1 MGVIQR
7 EFESDSRDIEAWML
21 LPLAGLYAIGWMS
34 YELMYK
40 LGIKRPQQPHAPIV
54 CIGNLR
60 VGGSGKSP
68 VVIHVAQVL
77 QGQGR
82 EVVIGCNGY
91 RSPRQEGASLAPA
104 GPLDPKEWGDEPAMI
119 REALPDVPLVV
130 GRKRVDA
137 AALVA
142 AHHPG
147 AVLLMDDGFQHLPL
161 RKDVCIV
168 LDPER
173 PVNSFCLPA
182 GPYREPRGAGRRKAD
197 LLLPNDQFSV
207 QPYIQ
212 GIQWT
217 QSPVPA
223 PARVATLT
231 AIAYPHRMVMT
242 AEHLGYDVVSGV
254 ARPDHDPLDDP
265 QLLSRI
271 PADLPILTTAKDWVK
286 IRQRPDVESRAWGIL
301 QYGVTIEPAAEFAEW
316 LGARIAAK

>member
-7 EFESDSRDIEAWML
+7 EFESDRRDIESWVM
-21 LPLAGLYAIGWMS
+21 LPLAGLYALGWMS

-40 LGIKRPQQPHAPIV
+40 LGIKRPQQPHSPIV

-104 GPLDPKEWGDEPAMI
+104 GPLDPREWGDEPAMI

-161 RKDVCIV
+161 RKDVSIV

-173 PVNSFCLPA
+173 PVNSFLSA
-182 GPYREPRGAGRRKAD
+182 KAM
-197 LLLPNDQFSV
+197 
-207 QPYIQ
+207 
-212 GIQWT
+212 QWT
-217 QSPVPA
+217 MKSSLPQTRSTSAKTASMLGSSVTSQWPTTIALSSAASGSTRFFKASP
-223 PARVATLT
+223 
-231 AIAYPHRMVMT
+231 
-242 AEHLGYDVVSGV
+242 
-254 ARPDHDPLDDP
+254 
-265 QLLSRI
+265 
-271 PADLPILTTAKDWVK
+271 
-286 IRQRPDVESRAWGIL
+286 
-301 QYGVTIEPAAEFAEW
+301 
-316 LGARIAAK
+316 